1 MAAYKKIPQ
10 LSGFLAATDFF
21 PHQRYLF
28 PAGLRKATVP
38 YILFG
43 NNYLNLIL
51 IINLSDLCFSEY
63 LIVST

>member
-1 MAAYKKIPQ
+1 MAAYKKILQ
-10 LSGFLAATDFF
+10 LSGFLTATDFF
-21 PHQRYLF
+21 PHRRYLF
-28 PAGLRKATVP
+28 PAGLQKATVP